1 MYYVEPYVYY
11 YQINYRDNES
21 RFLLPDI
28 INATEYP
35 VYSTQSIDASRF
47 ENRIELP
54 LKAKR
59 LLKVGAE
66 IGAAT
71 GALMRA

>member
-1 MYYVEPYVYY
+1 MYYVEPYVFY
-11 YQINYRDNES
+11 YQINYRNNES

-47 ENRIELP
+47 
-54 LKAKR
+54 
-59 LLKVGAE
+59 
-66 IGAAT
+66 
-71 GALMRA
+71 

>member
-11 YQINYRDNES
+11 CQINYRDNES

-47 ENRIELP
+47 
-54 LKAKR
+54 
-59 LLKVGAE
+59 
-66 IGAAT
+66 
-71 GALMRA
+71 